1 MTKKA
6 IEAQLDE
13 IMRKHILEFLSFG
26 DSQEWFNVKFRNAM
40 IEYAEIK
47 SKQQSIGFAEWIKEN
62 YTIVVRFKTP
72 KSEGIRQWHN
82 RGKGEVFTSEQL
94 YKKYLE
100 SLK

>member
-1 MTKKA
+1 MTKEA

-47 SKQQSIGFAEWIKEN
+47 SKQQSIGFAEWIYFDGWEQLDFCLFGNK
-62 YTIVVRFKTP
+62 KTH
-72 KSEGIRQWHN
+72 ET
-82 RGKGEVFTSEQL
+82 EETEQL